1 MEIIQLPGY
10 TEYEKLQIA
19 LGYLVPKQTKING
32 LSKENIEFA
41 NSSLQTIIRR
51 YTREAGVRN
60 LEREIASVCRK
71 VARVITKDDGKKSV
85 KVTSRSIQK
94 YLGVPRFRYGK
105 VEEND
110 EIGLATGMAWT
121 QVGGELLAIETV
133 VLPGKGKLT
142 VTGKLGEVM
151 QESSQAAMSYVRSRA
166 EELGLDKNFYRKLDI
181 HVHVP
186 EGATPKDGPSA
197 GITMATSIISALIKK
212 PVRRDLAM
220 TGEITIRGRV
230 LPIGGLKE
238 KILAAHR
245 GGISQLIVPE
255 ENEKDLKDI
264 PKKILRRFDVHIA
277 SHVDDVL
284 NRAIVMPDGES
295 LFREKKGD
303 SIPPEM
309 IPTEEGTLDPLQIN

>member
-1 MEIIQLPGY
+1 M
-10 TEYEKLQIA
+10 
-19 LGYLVPKQTKING
+19 NG
-32 LSKENIEFA
+32 LSEESIEFA
-41 NSSLQTIIRR
+41 KSSLEMIIRR

-71 VARVITKDDGKKSV
+71 VAREITKDDGKKFV

-105 VEEND
+105 IEEND
-110 EIGLATGMAWT
+110 EIGLATGM
-121 QVGGELLAIETV
+121 AIETV

-197 GITMATSIISALIKK
+197 GITMATSIVSALIRK
-212 PVRRDLAM
+212 PIRRDLAM
-220 TGEITIRGRV
+220 TGEITLRGRI

-264 PKKILRRFDVHIA
+264 PQKILRRFDVHIA

-284 NRAIVMPDGES
+284 TRAIVMPTGEP
-295 LFREKKGD
+295 LFKEKKEEV
-303 SIPPEM
+303 IPPEM
-309 IPTEEGTLDPLQIN
+309 IPKKERALDPLQIN